1 MGTFIFRSTDQK
13 TKEQLLAVLTRMQN
27 RSIDITQWLGF
38 PGQTLLVCEDWD
50 WLAVMQWM
58 QDNGFVKQNP
68 VRPPLKAFEDWLHEN
83 DVPQRKAHYSAY
95 EMSLAHRR
103 INGARYPWNEVKHD
117 LGMIRRWRI
126 LYKDLTRLLLEESA
140 R

>member
-1 MGTFIFRSTDQK
+1 MGKFIFLSKDNERT
-13 TKEQLLAVLTRMQN
+13 EQLLAVLTRMQN

-50 WLAVMQWM
+50 WLAVLQWL

-68 VRPPLKAFEDWLHEN
+68 VRPPLKPFEDWLREN
-83 DVPQRKAHYSAY
+83 NVPQRNAHYSAY

-103 INGARYPWNEVKHD
+103 IFGARYPWNEVQHD

-126 LYKDLTRLLLEESA
+126 LYNDLTRLFNEETA
-140 R
+140 H